1 VGRELTTSSRGAVA
15 AARQEILLVMLLLRA
30 NNVVPVDRLIGCPLW
45 ANHPPRTAKS
55 QVMTRH
61 LGGYGSS

>member
-1 VGRELTTSSRGAVA
+1 
-15 AARQEILLVMLLLRA
+15 MLLLRA
-30 NNVVPVDRLIGCPLW
+30 NNVVPVDRLIDALW